1 MNRQKSRRLMTAVI
15 LILMLSVLAG
25 MMIVMMRE
33 EAKEKKPYR
42 LIFVSKTLD
51 SSNDFWTALVEG
63 AKLGAEEFG
72 ARIEVT
78 GGRSE
83 ADLQAQEQKIRE
95 SIKKK
100 PDAILVAPCDYS
112 AMDDALQEIIDAG
125 IKLILIDS
133 TTEKDIA
140 ETTVST
146 DNYRAGKELGEYAGT
161 LLEEHSQIGVMG
173 HVKGSSTEMERED
186 GIRAG
191 LGGFESQIVDVVFCD
206 SSYDKAYSLTTQM
219 LEEHP
224 EMDMIIATN
233 EYGAVGSARAVKDM
247 GMTGKV
253 KMAGFDNS
261 VEEIQLLEAGVFEGI
276 IIQKPFN
283 MGYLGVEQAIR
294 VLEGKNVEKT
304 LDSGCKLIT
313 RKNMYEEENQRLL
326 YPFSGQ

>member
-51 SSNDFWTALVEG
+51 SSNDFWTSLVEG

-191 LGGFESQIVDVVFCD
+191 LGDYESQIVDVVFCD

>member
-1 MNRQKSRRLMTAVI
+1 MTAVI

-51 SSNDFWTALVEG
+51 SSNDFWTALGEG

-112 AMDDALQEIIDAG
+112 AMDDVLQEIIDAG

-191 LGGFESQIVDVVFCD
+191 LGDFESQIVDVVFCD

>member
-78 GGRSE
+78 GGRSV

-191 LGGFESQIVDVVFCD
+191 LGDFESQIVDVVFCD

>member
-1 MNRQKSRRLMTAVI
+1 MNRQRGRHLMTAVI
-15 LILMLSVLAG
+15 LVLTLSVLVG
-25 MMIVMMRE
+25 TMIVMMRE

-51 SSNDFWTALVEG
+51 SSNDFWTSLVEG

-72 ARIEVT
+72 AKIEVT

-146 DNYRAGKELGEYAGT
+146 DNYRAGKELGEYAKR
-161 LLEEHSQIGVMG
+161 LLAGNSRVGIMG

-191 LGGFESQIVDVVFCD
+191 LGDYESQIVDVVFCD

-224 EMDMIIATN
+224 DMDMIIATN
-233 EYGAVGSARAVKDM
+233 EYGAVGSARAVQDM

-294 VLEGKNVEKT
+294 VLEGKSVEKT

>member
-112 AMDDALQEIIDAG
+112 AMDDVLQEIIDAG

-191 LGGFESQIVDVVFCD
+191 LGDFESQIVDVVFCD

>member
-191 LGGFESQIVDVVFCD
+191 LGDFESQIVDVVFCD